1 MALRMAVPE
10 LRMTVCKGVGRL
22 MSDAM
27 PFLTADL
34 PGTGGVIKSRPE
46 DFLVEEVPLYAASG
60 SGNHTYALIEKKGI
74 GTREALS
81 RIARALDVSRREMG
95 AAGLKDTHAI
105 ARQWI
110 SIGRTSPQR
119 VERLDLPEIRIL
131 QIDQHTNKLRPG
143 HLAGNRFVIRV
154 RQVALPLPQAAR
166 IAEDVLTVLNRTG
179 VPNYF
184 GPQRFGMCQNNH
196 LLGKAI
202 IHEDVERF
210 IDVFLGRP
218 QQDVDSPITLRAR
231 SLFEQERYQEA
242 VGVWPRQFHEHRQA
256 LKALVKSQ
264 GDKKRAYYAVD
275 KHLKGLLVSAYQ
287 SDLFNRVLAARMP
300 YIDRLLLGDM
310 AYKHANGAAFRVE
323 DAEAE
328 QPRCER
334 FEISPTGPLLGQRVT
349 RLTGPAGAIE
359 DPILDA
365 EDLSKDALGLMKR
378 LGARGGRR
386 PLRFQPRNADVATGQ
401 DDLGPYLELRF
412 ELNAGCYATCL
423 LAEMTK
429 DRGMMVSPPS
439 NRNESESK

>member
-1 MALRMAVPE
+1 
-10 LRMTVCKGVGRL
+10 

-34 PGTGGVIKSRPE
+34 PGMGGVIKSRPE
-46 DFLVEEVPLYAASG
+46 DFLVEEVPLYAATG

-74 GTREALS
+74 STREALS
-81 RIARALDVSRREMG
+81 RIGRALDVSRSEVG

-105 ARQWI
+105 TRQWV

-119 VERLDLPEIRIL
+119 VEKLDLPEIRVL
-131 QIDQHTNKLRPG
+131 QTDRHTNKLKPG

-166 IAEDVLTVLNRTG
+166 IAEEVLTVLTRTG

-184 GPQRFGMCQNNH
+184 GPQRFGMRQNNH

-202 IHEDVERF
+202 IREDVEGF

-218 QQDVDSPITLRAR
+218 QQDLDSPITLRAR
-231 SLFEQERYQEA
+231 SLFEQECYQQA

-287 SDLFNRVLAARMP
+287 SDLFNKVLAARMP
-300 YIDRLLLGDM
+300 HIDRLLLGDM
-310 AYKHANGAAFRVE
+310 AYKHANGASFRVE
-323 DAEAE
+323 DPDAE

-334 FEISPTGPLLGQRVT
+334 FEISPTGPLFGQRAA
-349 RLTGPAGAIE
+349 RLTGPAGEIE
-359 DPILDA
+359 NPVLDA
-365 EDLSKDALGLMKR
+365 EDLDKDAFGRMKR

-386 PLRFQPRNADVATGQ
+386 PLRFQPRNTAVTTGQ